1 MHNILTKPSTIN
13 LSKQTLRPR
22 KVLVLPERR
31 SDSFVMQ
38 DPFFNKGTAFSERE
52 KDRLGLR
59 GLVPPVINSIER
71 QVQRVYMAYNA

>member
-1 MHNILTKPSTIN
+1 M
-13 LSKQTLRPR
+13 
-22 KVLVLPERR
+22 LVLPERR